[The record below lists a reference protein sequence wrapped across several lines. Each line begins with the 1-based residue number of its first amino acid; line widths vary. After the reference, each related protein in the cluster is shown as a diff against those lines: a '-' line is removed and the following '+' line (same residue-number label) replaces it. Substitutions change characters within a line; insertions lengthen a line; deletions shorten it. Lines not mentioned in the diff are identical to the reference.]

1 MLSFLNGAVLWQL
14 NKILSHVVLLPDVG
28 LLVSRLAFF
37 CGAVC
42 SFRFFAFFMVDD
54 CLLGEDF
61 LYFNNFSYLLCMS
74 SRQCLWLPAW

>member
-42 SFRFFAFFMVDD
+42 SFRFFAFFY
-54 CLLGEDF
+54 GG
-61 LYFNNFSYLLCMS
+61 
-74 SRQCLWLPAW
+74 